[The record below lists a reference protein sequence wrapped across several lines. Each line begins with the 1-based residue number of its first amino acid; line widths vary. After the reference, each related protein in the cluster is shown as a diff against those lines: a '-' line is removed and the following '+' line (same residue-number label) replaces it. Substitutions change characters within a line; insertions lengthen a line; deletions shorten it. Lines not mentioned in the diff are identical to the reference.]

1 VASSNICSRS
11 CQHDNIAAPAIVA
24 AARRTSILAKNAA
37 AALLLA
43 RWTLFP
49 MAAVADAV
57 PPPTPRLATR
67 PPNNMLI
74 VTSLLKP
81 DAAALLPRQHHVCRT
96 TPNTALTPRQY
107 CWRCCPRRDGSV
119 DHVVLVPSL
128 SAGRPRRAFVRHPRP
143 RSSGERGVIVRSA
156 GLLLAT
162 DATDARASRDDAA
175 ADSGR
180 EVSLDL
186 FFWDSRRTCWTRI
199 QSAASES
206 EYPFALIA
214 AGLESLVTGFGS
226 QAKPRRRGPPFWRGY
241 QPCIPSFLK
250 TSL

>member
-1 VASSNICSRS
+1 
-11 CQHDNIAAPAIVA
+11 
-24 AARRTSILAKNAA
+24 
-37 AALLLA
+37 
-43 RWTLFP
+43 
-49 MAAVADAV
+49 MADAV
-57 PPPTPRLATR
+57 PPPPPRLATR

-96 TPNTALTPRQY
+96 TPDTALTPRQY
-107 CWRCCPRRDGSV
+107 RWRCRPRRDGSV

-156 GLLLAT
+156 GLLLAA
-162 DATDARASRDDAA
+162 DATVARASRDDAA

-199 QSAASES
+199 LISSFRIRVPFCSHRSGDGES
-206 EYPFALIA
+206 RDRVWLTGQEEEGRLLGAGINLVFLPF
-214 AGLESLVTGFGS
+214 
-226 QAKPRRRGPPFWRGY
+226 
-241 QPCIPSFLK
+241 
-250 TSL
+250 